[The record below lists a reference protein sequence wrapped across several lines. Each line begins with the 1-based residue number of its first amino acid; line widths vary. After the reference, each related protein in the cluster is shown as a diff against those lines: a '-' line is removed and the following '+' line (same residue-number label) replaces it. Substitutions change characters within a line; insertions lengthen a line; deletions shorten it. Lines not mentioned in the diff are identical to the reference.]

1 MVRIYVGVAVL
12 LYAHHIIRY
21 IYHLSCNESLLTTR
35 LLCSL
40 ANDQLKHLQYNTWR
54 EEEQYFFF
62 KLNEILGAETGI
74 VLFHLQASI
83 YLI

>member
-1 MVRIYVGVAVL
+1 
-12 LYAHHIIRY
+12 
-21 IYHLSCNESLLTTR
+21 

-74 VLFHLQASI
+74 VSFASVNLFDQWAIDLQKETS
-83 YLI
+83 